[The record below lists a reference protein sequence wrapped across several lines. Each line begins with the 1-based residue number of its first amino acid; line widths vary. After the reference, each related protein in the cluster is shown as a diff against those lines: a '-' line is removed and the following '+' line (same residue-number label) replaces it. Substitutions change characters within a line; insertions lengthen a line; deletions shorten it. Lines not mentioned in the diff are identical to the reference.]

1 MDQKSHC
8 IQDYDILIRQNILI
22 LGFILHHYEKRY
34 FKNYAQR
41 SFGIIVMT
49 VHQLPIISHHL
60 FFYYGMMTRYQNA
73 NINCIILII
82 FI

>member
-22 LGFILHHYEKRY
+22 LGFILHYYEKRY

-41 SFGIIVMT
+41 SLMT
-49 VHQLPIISHHL
+49 VHQLAIISHHL
-60 FFYYGMMTRYQNA
+60 FIYYGMMTRYQKA
-73 NINCIILII
+73 NFNCTILII